1 MCEDNQTEIT
11 EFILVGFQGF
21 YNIKITLFILIL
33 IIYIVIIISNLLI
46 LVLVTIS
53 DNLKLPMFF
62 FLKHLALAD
71 VMVPTSIVPLML
83 DVLLKEKRRVSVADC
98 ITQLHFSG
106 VSGFSQCFLL
116 AAMSYDRYIAI
127 LKPLRYSLIMNPNI
141 CLALI
146 AGSWIIV
153 FILISSGIIMILHLQ
168 FCGQNYINHFYCD
181 FFPVVALSTSNTSIL
196 LLHELLT
203 SIVMVFVPFVFII
216 ITYVFIFF
224 TIIRIPSASGRSKS
238 FSTCSSH
245 LTSVCTFYVTLLI
258 VYMVPPDENNISMNK
273 FRSFLYIL
281 VTPLL
286 NPIIYNWKNKEIR
299 RAMRKY
305 LIIIL

>member
-1 MCEDNQTEIT
+1 SERYTDTQTNRWLALQHCNSYGQPREHGQTTDFAIP

-21 YNIKITLFILIL
+21 YNIKIILFILIL
-33 IIYIVIIISNLLI
+33 IIYIVIIIGNLLI

-83 DVLLKEKRRVSVADC
+83 DVLLKEKRRVSVTGC

-153 FILISSGIIMILHLQ
+153 FILISSGIIMIWHLQ

-181 FFPVVALSTSNTSIL
+181 LFPVI
-196 LLHELLT
+196 
-203 SIVMVFVPFVFII
+203 
-216 ITYVFIFF
+216 
-224 TIIRIPSASGRSKS
+224 
-238 FSTCSSH
+238 
-245 LTSVCTFYVTLLI
+245 
-258 VYMVPPDENNISMNK
+258 
-273 FRSFLYIL
+273 
-281 VTPLL
+281 
-286 NPIIYNWKNKEIR
+286 
-299 RAMRKY
+299 
-305 LIIIL
+305 